1 MASLRRCLA
10 PDVFLR
16 PLADKFARLALQ
28 LAARYAA
35 WLQGG
40 AGNDGAA
47 GHQQQ
52 QGGEAGATQVA
63 APHGLP
69 FSDEGLF
76 INVLIIIVWQLH
88 GWLAAGVTLTREW
101 PSPFRAPPRDWWRR
115 NHVIK
120 SGCARSSA
128 AVPTLHSPAMIGP

>member
-1 MASLRRCLA
+1 MSSALVALLGRCLA

-40 AGNDGAA
+40 VSNDGAA

-52 QGGEAGATQVA
+52 QGGEAGATQVT
-63 APHGLP
+63 APPGLP
-69 FSDEGLF
+69 FSDGGLA
-76 INVLIIIVWQLH
+76 L
-88 GWLAAGVTLTREW
+88 
-101 PSPFRAPPRDWWRR
+101 
-115 NHVIK
+115 
-120 SGCARSSA
+120 
-128 AVPTLHSPAMIGP
+128 